1 MTRQDFLKSAQKYL
15 QSFKSRDDNVESVIR
30 DKCNE
35 NDTDINAIIE
45 FSKWIGNAVFKRPE
59 NKSDDVLEFVV
70 GPCFDSA
77 EFWTDINKTVFYN
90 GYIAGL
96 AGIIKTIYMSSD
108 GKFYDHKHELI
119 AGNEEEFFDFLLS
132 VEFDFHPIIK
142 ESVYTVLRKAGW
154 YEGRC
159 VDVTAFS
166 NELYRRNIVLSNAQ
180 LNFIREFSG
189 ITVNPYS
196 ERCRFLSLNEI
207 LENMPIYN
215 SEFKTDMD
223 THNHSEYPLTVVN
236 TMDFPC
242 YIDPNGIL
250 KARGIP
256 LGRTTM
262 ECINHL
268 VKNSYGWLFDIDEFN
283 NDPIKHDQTQSDI

>member
-15 QSFKSRDDNVESVIR
+15 QYFKSRENDVESVIR
-30 DKCNE
+30 EKCNE
-35 NDTDINAIIE
+35 NDTDITAIIE
-45 FSKWIGNAVFKRPE
+45 FSKWIDNVALKRPE

-70 GPCFDSA
+70 GPCVDSA
-77 EFWTDINKTVFYN
+77 EFWMDINKTVFYN

-96 AGIIKTIYMSSD
+96 AGIIKTLYISSD

-132 VEFDFHPIIK
+132 VEYDFHPIIK
-142 ESVYTVLRKAGW
+142 ESVYTVLREAGW

-166 NELYRRNIVLSNAQ
+166 NEQRNIVLSNAQ
-180 LNFIREFSG
+180 LDFIREFSG

-196 ERCRFLSLNEI
+196 ERCRFLSIDEI
-207 LENMPIYN
+207 LDSMPIYN
-215 SEFKTDMD
+215 SEFKTDID
-223 THNHSEYPLTVVN
+223 THNHGEYLVTVVN

-256 LGRTTM
+256 LGRTAM

-283 NDPIKHDQTQSDI
+283 NDPIKPDQTHSDI

>member
-30 DKCNE
+30 EKCNE
-35 NDTDINAIIE
+35 NDADITAIIE
-45 FSKWIGNAVFKRPE
+45 FSKWIDNVALKRPE

-70 GPCFDSA
+70 GPCVDSA

-96 AGIIKTIYMSSD
+96 AGIIKTLYISSD

-119 AGNEEEFFDFLLS
+119 AENEEEFFDFLLL
-132 VEFDFHPIIK
+132 VEYDFHPVIK
-142 ESVYTVLRKAGW
+142 ESVYTVLREAGW

-166 NELYRRNIVLSNAQ
+166 NEQRNIVLSNAQ
-180 LNFIREFSG
+180 LDFIREFSG
-189 ITVNPYS
+189 ITVNPDY
-196 ERCRFLSLNEI
+196 ERCRFLSVDEI
-207 LENMPIYN
+207 LESMPIYN
-215 SEFKTDMD
+215 SEFKTDID
-223 THNHSEYPLTVVN
+223 THNHGEYPVKVVN

-283 NDPIKHDQTQSDI
+283 NDSIKFDQTHSDI